1 MRAGLPPPVPART
14 AGGPPRQRRRS
25 LSFPIGRVAGIQVRV
40 HVTFLILIPLFAL
53 AGAQPGGPGELG
65 AIAWLFVIFACVL
78 VHEFAHSLVGRPRGV
93 VVHEIEL
100 LPIGGVSKL
109 ENLPDD
115 PHDELAVAIAGPLAS
130 LAIAV
135 VAASLAV
142 ALGQPLLPIELFDGG
157 LLARIAWFNVIIAA
171 FNLLPAFPLD
181 GGRVFRAVLEE
192 RGLSLERATSV
203 AARAGRTVALAL
215 VAVGLFFDVWLVL
228 IGLFVYFGASAE
240 ESATFLHARFRGHVV
255 GDLMLLEPVV
265 VDATT
270 SVAEFR
276 ALSRR
281 SGQRAFPVVGA
292 GGYEGMVE
300 AGVGGDV
307 DPGAPVT
314 SLENRAAPTVTPHDD
329 LEQCLAAIVA
339 SPGRAATVLAGSEV
353 VGVLRVEEL
362 QHLLVDPLPLEARA
376 PDGEGTGG
384 HP

>member
-1 MRAGLPPPVPART
+1 MSAGLPPSASARPAASSPAR
-14 AGGPPRQRRRS
+14 RRRS

-40 HVTFLILIPLFAL
+40 HVTFLILIPLFAV
-53 AGAQPGGPGELG
+53 AGAQPGGPGEFG

-78 VHEFAHSLVGRPRGV
+78 VHEFAHCLVGRPRGI

-130 LAIAV
+130 LAIAA
-135 VAASLAV
+135 VAASLA
-142 ALGQPLLPIELFDGG
+142 ALLGQPLLPIDLFDGD
-157 LLARIAWFNVIIAA
+157 LLARIAWFNLIIAA

-181 GGRVFRAVLEE
+181 GGRVFRAALEE

-203 AARAGRTVALAL
+203 AARTGRAVALAL
-215 VAVGLFFDVWLVL
+215 VAVGILFDVWLAL

-240 ESATFLHARFRGHVV
+240 ESATFVHARFRGHVV

-265 VDATT
+265 VDATM

-276 ALSRR
+276 TLSRR
-281 SGQRAFPVVGA
+281 SAQRAFPVVGA
-292 GGYEGMVE
+292 AGYEGMVQTG
-300 AGVGGDV
+300 AGGAV
-307 DPGAPVT
+307 DPATPLAGFEDHSAPVV
-314 SLENRAAPTVTPHDD
+314 APTDE
-329 LEQCLAAIVA
+329 LEQCLTAVA
-339 SPGRAATVLAGSEV
+339 TSPARAAAVLDGAEV

-362 QHLLVDPLPLEARA
+362 QHLLADPLPLDA
-376 PDGEGTGG
+376 GTGDHG
-384 HP
+384 AGGDR